1 MEDFLAIPRYSYCKW
16 LPWKPLFA
24 YSLNE
29 FRRVNIF
36 DSRPMDPN
44 DHFGT
49 HEEKS
54 RVGGVVV
61 AIVWLGVICFS

>member
-44 DHFGT
+44 EHLVPMK
-49 HEEKS
+49 KS
-54 RVGGVVV
+54 LGWGVL
-61 AIVWLGVICFS
+61 W